1 MPRKVPSFRPRA
13 LPGTSRHRDYN
24 RHRRDPALLSLY
36 GRAPWKRFREWV
48 RRTRVLCERC
58 RAEGR
63 LVEGTEVHHEV
74 DPRDRP
80 DLIYDPAN
88 VTLCCKSCHSRIT
101 ASKDH
106 KPGAA

>member
-1 MPRKVPSFRPRA
+1 VPKRVPTFRNRA

-24 RHRRDPALLSLY
+24 RNRRDPALLDLY

-63 LVEGTEVHHEV
+63 LVEGTEVHHKV
-74 DPRDRP
+74 DPRDDTSLTYAP
-80 DLIYDPAN
+80 EN
-88 VTLCCKSCHSRIT
+88 VELLCVSCHSRIT
-101 ASKDH
+101 ASRKR
-106 KPGAA
+106 A